1 MQQIRQK
8 QTQNDYLLYF
18 MTTLI
23 LLGSV
28 VFITIKIKI
37 TIKKRQVQNAD
48 KQKKEEELP
57 LQPTTTVVEKP
68 VEEDTNPQV
77 YTIGSISIIVT
88 RHNVNTPTSKDL
100 EIAAAEGVWAYHTV
114 QENHSFRSNDLSIS
128 TDASNHGSQKVF
140 PILVRYFL
148 PYEGVQVK
156 LLEFKELF
164 GENSDIIVFYVADVL
179 REHNIL
185 SKIVAFC
192 GDNTNCNFG
201 GSEKKGKNNVFAKL
215 NQITGRSLIGIG
227 CVAHV
232 IHNSIKCATDCLP
245 FDIECIIVKI
255 YSFFYIYTVREEA
268 LKQFCEAAGTE
279 YQKLLGYS
287 KTRWLALMPAIERVL
302 QLYVPL
308 KKYFLSIKKC
318 PTVLKNFF
326 ECPTSELWLF
336 FVHSQSVTFHTAV
349 LRIEGQNISAIEAA
363 KVINELRANLE
374 EKLSSIFLPYSV
386 RRLLSDLQ
394 KKGEVQEDY
403 VKSIAWDFYK
413 TTTEYLQQWTSYN
426 QSELQIFKWVD
437 LRKILTWVEVQ
448 KSMDVLIEK
457 GLIGSEQDTEVFDEF
472 TLISSYVSDKVEEW
486 NSDSS
491 NKYAEHRWIEVFQYF
506 RDNNLN
512 HTIFQKI
519 VEYVLCM
526 PATNAPVERIFS
538 LMNNLWTAEKTQL
551 QVSSLKAM
559 LLTKVNFKMSCTEFY
574 SFLKSS
580 PDLLQ
585 QICSNEKYTSI

>member
-1 MQQIRQK
+1 
-8 QTQNDYLLYF
+8 
-18 MTTLI
+18 
-23 LLGSV
+23 
-28 VFITIKIKI
+28 
-37 TIKKRQVQNAD
+37 
-48 KQKKEEELP
+48 
-57 LQPTTTVVEKP
+57 
-68 VEEDTNPQV
+68 
-77 YTIGSISIIVT
+77 
-88 RHNVNTPTSKDL
+88 
-100 EIAAAEGVWAYHTV
+100 
-114 QENHSFRSNDLSIS
+114 
-128 TDASNHGSQKVF
+128 
-140 PILVRYFL
+140 
-148 PYEGVQVK
+148 
-156 LLEFKELF
+156 
-164 GENSDIIVFYVADVL
+164 
-179 REHNIL
+179 
-185 SKIVAFC
+185 
-192 GDNTNCNFG
+192 
-201 GSEKKGKNNVFAKL
+201 
-215 NQITGRSLIGIG
+215 
-227 CVAHV
+227 
-232 IHNSIKCATDCLP
+232 
-245 FDIECIIVKI
+245 
-255 YSFFYIYTVREEA
+255 
-268 LKQFCEAAGTE
+268 
-279 YQKLLGYS
+279 
-287 KTRWLALMPAIERVL
+287 MPAIERVL

-336 FVHSQSVTFHTAV
+336 FVHSQSVTFHIAV

-585 QICSNEKYTSI
+585 QICSNEKYTIMRQAIPAEERLIATGKSYEDLKFSTGIAAQTLGSIIPETCKAIYEILQDTYMKVPQTSKDWKEVANGFKDRWQMINCGGCIDGKHIRICQPARSGALYYNYKNFYSIVLMAIVNHNYELIYVDVGKQGRISDGGVIQATTFYRRLQNETLNLPKPMDCEEDLNVVFIGDAAFSIEEHVLKPFPQKSLNYERRIYNYRLSRARNVVENAFGLIASRFRILQTSINVNPNDTNYIVLAICTLHNFLIKHNSSYVKPTSENSETQDTEDIDVSGQLFPLQNCKK

>member
-1 MQQIRQK
+1 MPIRKCIFNKTLQEK
-8 QTQNDYLLYF
+8 YPFIKLRGICPSDVLCEKCSTQFSVSYGG
-18 MTTLI
+18 
-23 LLGSV
+23 GSDV
-28 VFITIKIKI
+28 EQHLRSEKHK
-37 TIKKRQVQNAD
+37 NAD
-48 KQKKEEELP
+48 RAAAASHP
-57 LQPTTTVVEKP
+57 LQRYFK
-68 VEEDTNPQV
+68 
-77 YTIGSISIIVT
+77 
-88 RHNVNTPTSKDL
+88 NVNTPTSKDL

-114 QENHSFRSNDLSIS
+114 QENHSFRSNDSPSTATWASIS
-128 TDASNHGSQKVF
+128 TDASNHGSQKMF

-156 LLEFKELF
+156 ILEFKELF
-164 GENSDIIVFYVADVL
+164 GENSDIIVSYVADVL

-201 GSEKKGKNNVFAKL
+201 GSERKGKNNVFAKL
-215 NQITGRSLIGIG
+215 NQIT
-227 CVAHV
+227 
-232 IHNSIKCATDCLP
+232 
-245 FDIECIIVKI
+245 
-255 YSFFYIYTVREEA
+255 
-268 LKQFCEAAGTE
+268 
-279 YQKLLGYS
+279 
-287 KTRWLALMPAIERVL
+287 AIEV
-302 QLYVPL
+302 
-308 KKYFLSIKKC
+308 
-318 PTVLKNFF
+318 
-326 ECPTSELWLF
+326 
-336 FVHSQSVTFHTAV
+336 
-349 LRIEGQNISAIEAA
+349 A

-403 VKSIAWDFYK
+403 VKSIASDFYK

-426 QSELQIFKWVD
+426 HSELQIFKWVD

-457 GLIGSEQDTEVFDEF
+457 GLIGSEQDTEAFDEF
-472 TLISSYVSDKVEEW
+472 TLFSSYVSDKAEEW
-486 NSDSS
+486 NSDFS